1 MGLAVLTALHGDHL
15 LADPYRSYRQ
25 IGAGGLFWACIL
37 FAWVVPGL
45 WREAGGGRRGKVL
58 LRVATGCLFLAAPLW
73 VGGPFGLTQA
83 LGEYL
88 RPRTVRMVQPPILV
102 RECSPGGK
110 LPEGLMRQTEA
121 VAASRHLTLQ
131 RVVTCES
138 LFANARA
145 PRDPANSARGQ
156 TLDCD
161 VKFLEPADNM
171 WAKTG
176 CATFQFRRHF
186 VVGAMYYDGER
197 EIAVE
202 AAMIQ
207 SRWDY
212 LRQNWDPETGRLV
225 LAVRGPQPTLPV
237 HWALRTP
244 MGRVLPIARRDH
256 EAGSGD
262 VVPAAEHITV
272 NMPHL
277 YELDR
282 PRGSGPRRVAA
293 RCGWRR
299 SAGADGDGG
308 GPRDGEGGD
317 GVGGRDGMGG
327 DAAGGDGDLVKPGQR
342 KRCLFHCAGGAEP
355 DGSGGCVRIP
365 GRRDGAGDHQ
375 RGEDGVDGGREHG
388 LPGGAGF
395 PGRVGGD

>member
-1 MGLAVLTALHGDHL
+1 MKSVKWRWWLPIVLLILTVACQIYAGHQDQVAKDRSFHHHSIFLLPPFPDRLMRFVSFPALALAAPLGHLDFAFFHYYFFHAFESWGAVLITVEDIGFFVGVFFLWYAVGATLDRRLGWRRSAPSSRTARLALLAGGLGLAVLTALHGDHL

-212 LRQNWDPETGRLV
+212 LRQNWNR
-225 LAVRGPQPTLPV
+225 
-237 HWALRTP
+237 
-244 MGRVLPIARRDH
+244 RRDDWFWPYEGLDH
-256 EAGSGD
+256 TPRTLGS
-262 VVPAAEHITV
+262 T
-272 NMPHL
+272 N
-277 YELDR
+277 
-282 PRGSGPRRVAA
+282 
-293 RCGWRR
+293 
-299 SAGADGDGG
+299 
-308 GPRDGEGGD
+308 
-317 GVGGRDGMGG
+317 
-327 DAAGGDGDLVKPGQR
+327 
-342 KRCLFHCAGGAEP
+342 P
-355 DGSGGCVRIP
+355 DGSRP
-365 GRRDGAGDHQ
+365 AYRPTR
-375 RGEDGVDGGREHG
+375 
-388 LPGGAGF
+388 P
-395 PGRVGGD
+395 